1 LWDVRSDTQLYMQ
14 YAHGFRAPP
23 FEDVNIGFDIPL
35 FNYRAIPN
43 PSLDA
48 ETSDGI
54 ELGARFQGNS
64 YRAAIAV
71 FGVEYDDLIQTRVN
85 LGRQPGTGT
94 LLFQSRN
101 VDEAR
106 VYGAE
111 INVNADLGRWVEGVS
126 FDASASWVRGKDRSN
141 DEPLNTIDPLE
152 LVAALTWQPHER
164 TRLAFVTTA
173 VASQN
178 RVDDSSSDIVQTDGF
193 AVFDMTA
200 SYTTASGIRVDA
212 GVFNL
217 FDKTYWRWSSVRNR
231 TVDDPMLNHLSAPE
245 RYASV
250 SVRMDF

>member
-1 LWDVRSDTQLYMQ
+1 MQ